1 MKIEEEIKVK
11 SFSSDWQRA
20 SINIVYTANWL
31 SLILEKRAA
40 KKQITLQQFNVLRI
54 LRGQLPNPST
64 NNLLKSRMIT
74 NTPDISRLVDR
85 IVAKGLVSR
94 CKNKEDKRAVDLFIT
109 DKGLALLEE
118 IEDDMMLNDL
128 LPQNLSEQEAFQ
140 LSELLDKFRG
150 SIPPEEV

>member
-20 SINIVYTANWL
+20 SINIMYTGNWL
-31 SLILEKRAA
+31 NLILEKRAA

-64 NNLLKSRMIT
+64 NNLLKNRMIT

-109 DKGLALLEE
+109 EKGLALLEE

>member
-20 SINIVYTANWL
+20 SVNIIYTANWL

-40 KKQITLQQFNVLRI
+40 KEQITLQQFNVLRI
-54 LRGQLPNPST
+54 LRGQFPNPAT

-94 CKNKEDKRAVDLFIT
+94 AQNKADKRAVDLFIT
-109 DKGLALLEE
+109 QKGLELLDILEA
-118 IEDDMMLNDL
+118 DMMLGDI
-128 LPQNLSEQEAFQ
+128 LPQNLSEAEALQ
-140 LSELLDKFRG
+140 LSALLDKFRG
-150 SIPPEEV
+150 IPTEED